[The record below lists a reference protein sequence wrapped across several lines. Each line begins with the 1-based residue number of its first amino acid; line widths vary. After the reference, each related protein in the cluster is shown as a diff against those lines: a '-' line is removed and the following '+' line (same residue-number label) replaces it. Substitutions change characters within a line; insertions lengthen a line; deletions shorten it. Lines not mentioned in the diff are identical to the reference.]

1 MDTPTPPLIIALT
14 IVFFMVVSVFAAT
27 VLGRMHG
34 HRRALNEFRKEQ
46 RDREEEEKKPPETI
60 VTKYMGG
67 MIESTRSNG
76 AVKIGLSE
84 YGTKRIEDQRT
95 VEDIYN
101 LFITI
106 NDLHTVEVKYN
117 FNGLLAGDAVEF
129 MAYKHLTHICFLRL
143 NDILSSEGIEGILGK
158 ISEN

>member
-1 MDTPTPPLIIALT
+1 MDTPTPPLLIALT
-14 IVFFMVVSVFAAT
+14 IVFFMAASVIAAT
-27 VLGRMHG
+27 ILGRMHG
-34 HRRALNEFRKEQ
+34 YRRAQEEFRKEQ
-46 RDREEEEKKPPETI
+46 RDREEEKKKPPEVI
-60 VTKYMGG
+60 VTKYLGG

-84 YGTKRIEDQRT
+84 YGTRRLEDQRT

-117 FNGLLAGDAVEF
+117 FNDLLASDAVEF

-158 ISEN
+158 VSDN